1 MRVYLDNCC
10 LSRPFD
16 DPSQV
21 RIALEAEAV
30 AAVLTLCE
38 SGGWILVSSDA
49 VEFEVSQTA
58 DGSRRAWLNEVLLSA
73 ADHIAIDEP
82 IVARAAE
89 LESRGF
95 KNMDAIHVSLAE
107 AVGADRLVTCDDQF
121 LKVAK
126 KQTDLKT
133 RIVSSLELV
142 QELET

>member
-10 LSRPFD
+10 LNRPFD

-30 AAVLTLCE
+30 AAILTLCE
-38 SGGWILVSSDA
+38 SGGWTLISSNA
-49 VEFEVSQTA
+49 VEFEVSQTT
-58 DGSRRAWLNEVLLSA
+58 DGSRRAWLSEVLLSA
-73 ADHIAIDEP
+73 SDHISIDEP
-82 IVARAAE
+82 IIARAVE

-107 AVGADRLVTCDDQF
+107 SVGADRRVTCDDRF

-133 RIVSSLELV
+133 RVISPLELL